1 MARPVKVSLDYFACD
16 VRILDDPKIALVM
29 AEHGPGVANVVI
41 RLLGEIYGGEGYFLA
56 WDDDRATLFAFNTCH
71 GAVSPDEAKAIVQSL
86 IKRGFFDA
94 ETFARTGKLTSHGIQ
109 ARWEMAIKTTHRTC
123 QIDPGICLLERPK
136 TVSSEETIVNS
147 EETPISSEK
156 TTPNKRKEKKSN
168 YLQTNKPPRACE
180 AGRAGGQYAQSEL
193 TAAVRADGAQTTT
206 PRKRSPLLRDTD
218 DSPPPS
224 KKPPGNPLRNEI
236 VRILVKPGDYSIDRD
251 LIDRTYK
258 AIRDGVPGL
267 DPDNLRKISRKAD
280 EAVKLYDR
288 TDGRRGKQYRWQTI
302 ADEIHAR
309 FRAANRPW
317 SDEFAG
323 ENEPPPAAS
332 RRGHYAQGQSPAAV
346 RDDVAQTEEPPDAD
360 ELIARLRDRKTD
372 AAAAAT
378 EAAQAV
384 SAPVADGQLNLN
396 PPVAEVPT
404 EKTKIMDDHALLKE
418 TWMDQKRAADYLKD
432 IRQLAA
438 DIRGAVQNQTAG
450 AAAFAD

>member
-71 GAVSPDEAKAIVQSL
+71 GAVSPDEAKAIVLSL

-94 ETFARTGKLTSHGIQ
+94 ETYARTGKLTSHGIQ

-147 EETPISSEK
+147 EETPVSSEK
-156 TTPNKRKEKKSN
+156 TPPNKRKEKKSN
-168 YLQTNKPPRACE
+168 YLPTNKPTNT
-180 AGRAGGQYAQSEL
+180 GAGGKRKAQPPKERVGEPP
-193 TAAVRADGAQTTT
+193 APIKPPDDAVR
-206 PRKRSPLLRDTD
+206 S
-218 DSPPPS
+218 
-224 KKPPGNPLRNEI
+224 EV
-236 VRILVKPGDYSIDRD
+236 VRILIPPGDYSIDRD
-251 LIDRTYK
+251 LIDRTVS

-267 DPDNLRKISRKAD
+267 TARDLNRIAKKAQ

-309 FRAANRPW
+309 FKAANRPW
-317 SDEFAG
+317 SEDWAG

-332 RRGHYAQGQSPAAV
+332 RRGHYAQGQATADD
-346 RDDVAQTEEPPDAD
+346 RDDVAQTEDPDT
-360 ELIARLRDRKTD
+360 LIAQLRDRKTD
-372 AAAAAT
+372 PAGEDLGHTARRLKCTLA
-378 EAAQAV
+378 EAMIERDTWRKLKRI
-384 SAPVADGQLNLN
+384 SS
-396 PPVAEVPT
+396 
-404 EKTKIMDDHALLKE
+404 DHRE
-418 TWMDQKRAADYLKD
+418 R
-432 IRQLAA
+432 LAA
-438 DIRGAVQNQTAG
+438 LT
-450 AAAFAD
+450 

>member
-86 IKRGFFDA
+86 INRGFFDA

-136 TVSSEETIVNS
+136 TVFSEETIVNS
-147 EETPISSEK
+147 EETPVSSEK
-156 TTPNKRKEKKSN
+156 TPPNKRKEKKSN
-168 YLQTNKPPRACE
+168 YLQTNKPPRDARVDACE
-180 AGRAGGQYAQSEL
+180 PEPQQP
-193 TAAVRADGAQTTT
+193 T
-206 PRKRSPLLRDTD
+206 PPARRRSPLQRPDGPND
-218 DSPPPS
+218 CPRPSEGIPPV
-224 KKPPGNPLRNEI
+224 GAADPLRAEI

-251 LIDRTYK
+251 LIDRTYQ
-258 AIRDGVPGL
+258 AIREGVPGL
-267 DPDNLRKISRKAD
+267 DTDNLRKISRKAD

-332 RRGHYAQGQSPAAV
+332 RRGHYAQSQATAAV
-346 RDDVAQTEEPPDAD
+346 RDDVAQTEDPDT
-360 ELIARLRDRKTD
+360 LIARLRDRKTD
-372 AAAAAT
+372 PSGEDLGHTARRLKCTLA
-378 EAAQAV
+378 EAMIERDTWRKLKRI
-384 SAPVADGQLNLN
+384 SS
-396 PPVAEVPT
+396 
-404 EKTKIMDDHALLKE
+404 DHRE
-418 TWMDQKRAADYLKD
+418 R
-432 IRQLAA
+432 LAA
-438 DIRGAVQNQTAG
+438 LT
-450 AAAFAD
+450 